1 MALTSTGYLPTTAG
15 TSGSANWY
23 TSANSTGNAVTT
35 IIVCNVNAYNPSTPT
50 ANTAN
55 FSLYAVPSGST
66 PGLTNLIVNQLPI
79 TAGETLSLDQ
89 EKIVLASGD
98 SLVAISSVVSTLVM
112 TISTLAV

>member
-15 TSGSANWY
+15 SSGASNWY
-23 TSANSTGNAVTT
+23 TSTGSNAVTT
-35 IIVCNVNAYNPSTPT
+35 IIVCNVNAFNPVTPT

-55 FSLYAVPSGST
+55 FTLYAVPSGGT

-89 EKIVLASGD
+89 EKIVLGNGD
-98 SLVAISSVVSTLVM
+98 SLVAISSVATTLVM
-112 TISTLAV
+112 TLSTLAV